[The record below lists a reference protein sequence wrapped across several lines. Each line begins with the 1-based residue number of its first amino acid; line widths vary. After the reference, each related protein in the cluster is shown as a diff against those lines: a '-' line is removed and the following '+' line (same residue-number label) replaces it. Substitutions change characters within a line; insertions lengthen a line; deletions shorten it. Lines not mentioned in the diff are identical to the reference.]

1 MTRECGAL
9 IGVARQ
15 GRGWKKELWGRGS
28 FVEFWGPWPC
38 HQVAVLKH
46 YVLFDVLVVTD
57 PIIWIGVVCILFPL
71 YHSISCSEDHLASHS
86 PSCITLK
93 TSQMSQCESILHGK
107 AVKSV
112 DHTQRGG
119 RISTRRW
126 FRRYWL
132 RFRPVRTVMARTG
145 EGGAAALDRR
155 GATRCPGTLAEL
167 DALHIPMEGSLKP
180 SSCRP
185 HPR

>member
-1 MTRECGAL
+1 M
-9 IGVARQ
+9 
-15 GRGWKKELWGRGS
+15 
-28 FVEFWGPWPC
+28 
-38 HQVAVLKH
+38 AVLEH

-71 YHSISCSEDHLASHS
+71 YHSISCSEDHLASHP
-86 PSCITLK
+86 PSCTTLK
-93 TSQMSQCESILHGK
+93 TSQMSRESILHGN

-132 RFRPVRTVMARTG
+132 RFRPVWWTVDGTERTG

-155 GATRCPGTLAEL
+155 GATRCPGTLTAL